1 MSERATTRFGHFVVR
16 QRGPIAVLLI
26 LSTAFFLYPTVNA
39 ISTAAGHPLPGPRVR
54 VGSDARAQLPDHP
67 FIHAQAKFA
76 GDFGNSTPVAI
87 LFTVDEGTI
96 YTPENLA
103 KIDAITKSL
112 DGWDYDARVDERKAE
127 KERLQKAGGKT
138 RQEIAA
144 ELDRRFPPYP
154 VNHDQVRSITHLS
167 TRVVIMEKDGSL
179 AAQLLME
186 APPETQ
192 KEADEIRRKAN
203 ELMPDETKRLLVSKD
218 EKAALITAGFVTDRL
233 SSLEIYRAVFDHLM
247 ALQKRESDEHHHVY
261 ITGAPLA
268 VGYLLAHSWE
278 IGLSVLGAVA
288 AIFAL
293 LWAYFRR
300 WHGVLIPMVAAF
312 VTVIWGTGFTGWAG
326 IAFDPLVLV
335 IPMLIT
341 ARAVSHTVQMAE
353 RFFEDYERLYPIY
366 GDAQRAKL
374 EAAAIA
380 MGELI
385 VPGTLGILT
394 DVAGLLVILV
404 TTIPQ
409 MRDLGVFGAFWV
421 ASIVVTVEILHPILI
436 CWLPAP
442 KDFHHYTPNVM
453 RRVVGFLGDVV
464 TDPRG
469 RWVVVGI
476 FAAVLVGSA
485 AAVAAWSTI
494 GEAKPGIPLFWPNHP
509 FNQAI
514 GKIGEKFGGADNL
527 VIFAEGDRDESVGEH
542 EVLTKMQDLER
553 TLKRE
558 TGAIAVVS
566 PVPLVRVANRT
577 FRYGEPKQE
586 IIPEGSAA
594 RAILIFLRFNSPPG
608 ALSSI
613 ITNNGRVAQV
623 MAIYPDHKGPTI
635 RRAVSVAEE
644 FIAKNPM
651 GAISIRLDENR
662 AAPGAP
668 FWNGERIKDF
678 VYYMIGPLL
687 PARAHTLEVLRRE
700 DKHYVPFAVKRT
712 AVDGLPP
719 WIEDF
724 HKRALAKYAKEQKSV
739 KPGHT
744 FTWPSRLADWDVSS
758 VDQWFENDDLRIRA
772 VAVNT
777 QDLLVDDQKA
787 MGSAPTYQPTQ
798 SWTRGVQFIMA
809 GGAMGTLAAVN
820 DEVERGHLANISLIL
835 FVIFV
840 LHSVTYRSA
849 TSGGIIF
856 LQLATATLLSLA
868 YMAVRGV
875 GLNINTLPVQAVGVG
890 VGVDYAIYIVDRIRQ
905 EMAVRRDLDDA
916 IRTAVRTTGMAV
928 TFTGTTVVGGIGFW
942 VFSSLRFQA
951 EMAQLLIV
959 LMAINMLAAV
969 TLVPALYSILRPGV
983 ATSLMRRD
991 EAEEQASAKAADAAA

>member
-1 MSERATTRFGHFVVR
+1 VTERATNRFGHFVVR
-16 QRGPIAVLLI
+16 QRGPIALLLF
-26 LSTAFFLYPTVNA
+26 LSTAFFFYPILNA
-39 ISTAAGHPLPGPRVR
+39 AMSAAGHPLPGPKVR
-54 VGSDARAQLPDHP
+54 IGSDARAQLPDHP
-67 FIHAQAKFA
+67 FIHAQSKYA
-76 GDFGNSTPVAI
+76 GEFGNATPVAI
-87 LFTVDEGTI
+87 LFEVGEGTI
-96 YTPENLA
+96 WTPDNLA
-103 KIDAITKSL
+103 RIDSITKSL
-112 DGWDYDARVDERKAE
+112 DGWDYDARLDERKAE
-127 KERLQKAGGKT
+127 KARLEAEGKKT
-138 RQEIAA
+138 RTEINA
-144 ELDRRFPPYP
+144 ELDRLFPPYP
-154 VNHDQVRSITHLS
+154 VNHDQVRSLTHIS
-167 TRVVIMEKDGSL
+167 TRVVIVEKDGTL
-179 AAQLLME
+179 NAELLME
-186 APPETQ
+186 SPPDTQ
-192 KEADEIRRKAN
+192 EEADAIRQRAN
-203 ELMPDETKRLLVSKD
+203 ELMPEEAKRLLVSPD
-218 EKAALITAGFVTDRL
+218 QKAALITAGFVTDRL

-247 ALQKRESDEHHHVY
+247 TLQKRESDATHHVY

-278 IGLSVLGAVA
+278 IAVSVLGAIAV
-288 AIFAL
+288 IFGL

-300 WHGVLIPMVAAF
+300 WHGVLIPMFAAF
-312 VTVIWGTGFTGWAG
+312 VTVIWGTGFTGWAN

-366 GDAQRAKL
+366 RDAQRAKL

-421 ASIVVTVEILHPILI
+421 AAIVVTVEILHPVLI

-442 KDFHHYTPNVM
+442 KEHTHYTPQIMKRFVA
-453 RRVVGFLGDVV
+453 FLGDV
-464 TDPRG
+464 TTHPTG
-469 RWVVVGI
+469 RWVVVGG
-476 FAAVLVGSA
+476 FAALFLGSA
-485 AAVAAWSTI
+485 FATAAWSTI
-494 GEAKPGIPLFWPNHP
+494 GEAKPGIPLFWPDHP

-514 GKIGEKFGGADNL
+514 AKIGEKFGGADNL
-527 VIFAEGDRDESVGEH
+527 TIYAEADRDEGVSDQ
-542 EVLTKMQDLER
+542 EVLANMQRFER
-553 TLKRE
+553 TLRRE
-558 TGAIAVVS
+558 TDAFATVS
-566 PVPLVRVANRT
+566 PVQIVRIANRT
-577 FRYGEPKQE
+577 FRNGEPKQE
-586 IIPEGSAA
+586 MVPESSAA
-594 RAILIFLRFNSPPG
+594 RALLIFIRLNSQPG

-613 ITNNGRVAQV
+613 INTNGRLAQIT
-623 MAIYPDHKGPTI
+623 AFYRDHKGPTI
-635 RRAVSVAEE
+635 HNAVSVAER
-644 FIAKNPM
+644 FIAENPM
-651 GAISIRLDENR
+651 GAIAIRLDENH
-662 AAPGAP
+662 AAPGAMP
-668 FWNGERIKDF
+668 WNPERVKDF
-678 VYYMIGPLL
+678 VYYMVGPLL
-687 PARAHTLEVLRRE
+687 PARAHTLRVLRRE
-700 DKHYVPFAVKRT
+700 ENAYVPFDVKTT
-712 AVDGLPP
+712 AHDGLPT

-724 HKRALAKYAKEQKSV
+724 QKRSIAKYEKEKEHV

-744 FTWPSRLADWDVSS
+744 FVWPDRVAAWDVND
-758 VDQWFENDDLRIRA
+758 VDQWWENDELRIRA

-777 QDLLVDDQKA
+777 QDLIVDDQKA

-798 SWTRGVQFIMA
+798 SWTRGVQFVMA

-820 DEVERGHLANISLIL
+820 EEVERGHLANISLIL

-849 TSGGIIF
+849 VSGGIIF

-905 EMAVRRDLDDA
+905 EMAVHRNLDEA

-942 VFSSLRFQA
+942 VFSNLRFQA

-983 ATSLMRRD
+983 ASSLLKRD
-991 EAEEQASAKAADAAA
+991 QAEEQVTAEADAAG

>member
-16 QRGPIAVLLI
+16 QRGPIALLLV

-39 ISTAAGHPLPGPRVR
+39 ISTKFGHPLPGPRVR
-54 VGSDARAQLPDHP
+54 VDSDARAQLPDHP
-67 FIHAQAKFA
+67 FIHAQSKFA
-76 GDFGNSTPVAI
+76 GEFGNSTPVAI
-87 LFTVDEGTI
+87 LYTVDEGTI

-103 KIDAITKSL
+103 KIDEITKSL
-112 DGWDYDARVDERKAE
+112 DGWDYDARTDERKAE
-127 KERLQKAGGKT
+127 RERLQKAGKP
-138 RQEIAA
+138 RAEINA

-154 VNHDQVRSITHLS
+154 VNHDQVRSLTHLS
-167 TRVVIMEKDGSL
+167 TRVVILEKDGSL

-192 KEADEIRRKAN
+192 AKADEIRQKVN
-203 ELMPDETKRLLVSKD
+203 ELMPEEAKRLLVSPD

-233 SSLEIYRAVFDHLM
+233 SSLEVYEAVFAHLM
-247 ALQKRESDEHHHVY
+247 ELQKREADEHHHLY
-261 ITGAPLA
+261 ITGQPLA
-268 VGYLLAHSWE
+268 VGYLLAHLWE
-278 IGLSVLGAVA
+278 ISASVAGAIA
-288 AIFAL
+288 AIFVL

-312 VTVIWGTGFTGWAG
+312 ATVIWGVGFTGWAG
-326 IAFDPLVLV
+326 ITFDPLVLV

-353 RFFEDYERLYPIY
+353 RFFEDYERLFPLY

-409 MRDLGVFGAFWV
+409 MRDLGLFGAFWV
-421 ASIVVTVEILHPILI
+421 ASIAVTVEILHPILI

-442 KDFHHYTPNVM
+442 KDFHHYTPNSM
-453 RRVVGFLGDVV
+453 RRFVESLGDLV
-464 TDPRG
+464 THPRG
-469 RWVVVGI
+469 RWVVVGT
-476 FAAVLVGSA
+476 FALVFVASA

-514 GKIGEKFGGADNL
+514 GKIAEKFGGADSF
-527 VIFAEGDRDESVGEH
+527 VIYAEGDRDESVGEQ
-542 EVLTKMQDLER
+542 EVLMKMQDLER
-553 TLKRE
+553 VLRRK

-566 PVPLVRVANRT
+566 PVPLVRVANKT

-586 IIPEGSAA
+586 MIPEAA

-613 ITNNGRVAQV
+613 ISNNGRLAQV
-623 MAIYPDHKGPTI
+623 TAIYRDHKGETI
-635 RRAVSVAEE
+635 RRAVSVAQD

-651 GAISIRLDENR
+651 GAISIRLDVDR
-662 AAPGAP
+662 AEPGAP
-668 FWNGERIKDF
+668 FWNGERVKDF
-678 VYYMIGPLL
+678 FYYMIGPLL
-687 PARAHTLEVLRRE
+687 PVRAHTLQVLRRQ
-700 DKHYVPFAVKRT
+700 DNSYVPFEIKRT

-719 WIEDF
+719 WIDEF
-724 HKRALAKYAKEQKSV
+724 HKRAVEKYAKEKKNV
-739 KPGHT
+739 KPGHS
-744 FTWPSRLADWDVSS
+744 FIWPSRLADWDVHK
-758 VDQWFENDDLRIRA
+758 VDQWFENDELRIRA

-787 MGSAPTYQPTQ
+787 QGSAPTYQATQ
-798 SWTRGVQFIMA
+798 SWTRGVQFVLA

-905 EMAVRRDLDDA
+905 EMAVRRDLDEA

-942 VFSSLRFQA
+942 VFSNLRFQA

-959 LMAINMLAAV
+959 LMVINMLAAV

-983 ATSLMRRD
+983 ASSLMRRN
-991 EAEEQASAKAADAAA
+991 EAEEQSSKADAAEAAA